1 MDLTIDDE
9 SKFPSESKDV
19 LFTYPWES
27 MSDTAH
33 KKMLNALDMGI
44 PNFDTS
50 RLGYKFC
57 QNNGGAVD
65 HRSADNGCRLGPAV
79 IYKQDLKHINRR
91 RWMNDAWVNLYS
103 RM

>member
-9 SKFPSESKDV
+9 SKFPSESKDK
-19 LFTYPWES
+19 LFTYPWEN

-65 HRSADNGCRLGPAV
+65 HGSADNGGRLGPAI
-79 IYKQDLKHINRR
+79 IYKPDLKRINGR